1 MKQLL
6 DKGLQATE
14 VLFAVVHPLFAHVW
28 AVAQV
33 LSNHEQQAAQEVH
46 ERCERELTRMRE
58 HAEQHQVSREAL
70 SHFLKVTQSYGPHLF
85 CCYQVADV
93 PKTNNDLEQ
102 AFGAVRQRER
112 RATGRKGAV
121 PALVVR
127 GAVRLT
133 AALATRLRLF
143 SAEDLIPSNLAHW
156 RQIRAEIAFRQE
168 ARCKQLRFRKDPLAY
183 LAGLEKQLSK
193 TSLRS

>member
-1 MKQLL
+1 LKHLL

-14 VLFAVVHPLFAHVW
+14 ALFVVIRPLFTHVW

-33 LSNHEQQAAQEVH
+33 LSNHEQRAAQEVH
-46 ERCERELTRMRE
+46 EHFEQELMRMRD
-58 HAEQHQVSREAL
+58 HAEQHQASREAL
-70 SHFLKVTQSYGPHLF
+70 LHFLKVTQSYGPHLF

-102 AFGAVRQRER
+102 AFGTVRRGER
-112 RATGRKGAV
+112 RATGRKGAI

-127 GAVRLT
+127 GSVRLT
-133 AALATRLRLF
+133 AALATRLHPF
-143 SAEDLIPSNLAHW
+143 SAKELVPSDLARW
-156 RQIRAEIAFRQE
+156 RHLRAEIAFRQE

-183 LAGLEKQLSK
+183 LAGLEERLSK
-193 TSLRS
+193 GSLRS